1 MPHCHQ
7 EPAAYVGQL
16 AEAAR
21 SLEPLIAGGQKLTR
35 MVLNAA
41 MEAATGSTSASG
53 VWSQRDSFQMLEM
66 VVIQSLREQSVP
78 STVVQAL
85 SFLNDLEARLPTQTV
100 RSEEQVEHQHFST
113 PLGLAWLAAHLAD
126 IQPDDT
132 VLEPSAGT
140 GMLAIWAKHAATL
153 QLNEIDPVR
162 QEILRHLLPTAQV
175 TGHDAARIGAHL
187 TQPPSVVL
195 MNPPFARNAAGL
207 EDPTTATRHLAAAL
221 GVLKPDGRLVA
232 IMPDSFQPHGR
243 RAELFHRALQGAS
256 VAFHARLEGA
266 FTKRGTS
273 IPVRLLVIDKRTG
286 AIGTTVINRTNLA
299 DLLPFLSKVP
309 TRRRVSAELPLV
321 AVLPAQP
328 SKSASPL
335 LGGFR
340 SASPK
345 LAAALPRGDA
355 NGAIPLVYTVRDTIA
370 DAEQAIGVYVAYR
383 PQRLVFDDAAD
394 HPTQLVESAAMASVA
409 LPMPSYVPQLP
420 AKVIRDRL
428 LSRAQLET
436 LVHALDATSSDL
448 AGRYRVPERGLELV
462 PDAEGAC
469 YRRGFFLGDGTG
481 AGKGRQL
488 ASILMDQWLRGYR
501 RHLWISESNA
511 LIEDARRD
519 WQALGGIAL
528 DIQPLSKI
536 KPEAKIRQAD
546 GILFASYATLR
557 SGTGEKTRLQ
567 QLLEWLTPDF
577 DGVILFDEAHAMGGV
592 AGGEGRFGATKGS
605 QQGIV
610 GVELQNRLPRARV
623 IYASATGASDVN
635 NLAYATRLGL
645 WGEGTAFPDRTSFI
659 ARIREGGIAAMELVA
674 RELKA
679 MGVYTARALS
689 YAGVE
694 YDILEHALT
703 PRQIADFDAY
713 ADAWAIIH
721 RNLEAALGASGV
733 TDPLEG
739 KTLNGQ
745 ALSAARSR
753 FESSKQRFFGQL
765 LLSMKLPSLLPAIED
780 ALATG
785 HSVVIQLVS
794 TAEALLDRRL
804 ADLSAEDR
812 AEIQLDLSP
821 REIVADYLD
830 NAFPTRAMESY
841 WDEDGNE
848 RSRPMVDEAGNPVH
862 SQEAL
867 RIKAET
873 LELLGALPPIVPAL
887 DAIIS
892 RFGTDAVAEITGRT
906 RRLVTLPDGSQRL
919 ESRTANQS
927 LADANAFMGGA
938 KRILVFS
945 DAGGTGRSYHASL
958 DAKNQ
963 QRRMHFLLEPGWRA
977 DRAIQG
983 LGRTNRTHQASAPVF
998 RPVTTDCRG
1007 ERRFIS
1013 TIARRLDALG
1023 ALTRGQRQTGGQNLF
1038 DPADN
1043 LESDYAR
1050 EALTRWYHLLH
1061 QGKLTSIG
1069 FADFCERTGLQL
1081 EQEGCL
1087 TDNLPPIQRWLNRI
1101 LALPIA
1107 LQNAVFDE
1115 FLGLVEARIDAAR
1128 KAGTFDAGV
1137 ETLVADKLTIIEER
1151 ILREDANGAST
1162 QLLTLEA
1169 QWAPK
1174 FTPLAEI
1181 MKRIG
1186 PKTRMLRNGR
1196 SSRVAL
1202 LIPERTRLMD
1212 DGTTVAS
1219 FTLHRPGGRSWI
1231 GVTVRHVQG
1240 RLRLADLAEPIF
1252 AALAAGEITLDVAQA
1267 YGSTGDRERQA
1278 AAWERLS
1285 TSWQADNPQAIRRA
1299 IAEESLSADHPIAR
1313 FLGETEYVACGGRI
1327 ERDLFAADGEGRW
1340 LDGDLAM
1347 DLAAK
1352 KLAHEAEVAELGSKL
1367 AWVKPTLA
1375 THVTYDE
1382 TKDLHAYWPRRAEP
1396 SAEALARM
1404 DEISDRM
1411 TEISEI
1417 LDAPDDGDD
1426 VEALEAEYKPVATQ
1440 AVFAA
1445 AIAHSS
1451 LLRDF
1456 LIIDVRDRFRSGNLA
1471 LTRSHWRA
1479 FVASCHER
1487 DSEMSEWSASTT
1499 DKLGDS
1505 VLRILTEVG
1514 MLTESD
1520 RPCLQPVH
1528 YEPEVMNYLRDKN
1541 CTEVLSA
1548 MQAFL

>member
-1 MPHCHQ
+1 M
-7 EPAAYVGQL
+7 EVGF
-16 AEAAR
+16 
-21 SLEPLIAGGQKLTR
+21 GCT
-35 MVLNAA
+35 
-41 MEAATGSTSASG
+41 AATGQ
-53 VWSQRDSFQMLEM
+53 WSQRDSFQMLEM
-66 VVIQSLREQSVP
+66 AALRWLLQAKLP
-78 STVVQAL
+78 SSAEPVLAL
-85 SFLNDLEARLPTQTV
+85 LNEFEARLPTHTV
-100 RSEEQVEHQHFST
+100 RSEEQIEHQHFST
-113 PLGLAWLAAHLAD
+113 PISLAWLAARFGD
-126 IQPDDT
+126 IQSDDV

-140 GMLAIWAKHAATL
+140 GMLAVWARQAGSV
-153 QLNEIDPVR
+153 QLNEIDPIR
-162 QEILRHLLPTAQV
+162 LEILRRLFPEAEITSF
-175 TGHDAARIGAHL
+175 DAARIGAHV
-187 TQPPSVVL
+187 TNRPTVIL
-195 MNPPFARNAAGL
+195 MNPPFARNAAGQ
-207 EDPTTATRHLAAAL
+207 EDSATAARHLAAAL
-221 GVLKPDGRLVA
+221 GTLRPDGRLVA
-232 IMPDSFQPHGR
+232 IMPDSFQMQGR
-243 RAELFHRALQGAS
+243 RSEFFERALKGAS
-256 VAFHARLEGA
+256 VVFHARLEGA
-266 FTKRGTS
+266 FAKQGTS
-273 IPVRLLVIDKRTG
+273 IPVRLLVIDKRVG
-286 AIGTTVINRTNLA
+286 PIGTAVVNRPNVA
-299 DLLPFLSKVP
+299 DLVPFLSQVP
-309 TRRRVSAELPLV
+309 PRRRSEARLQLYAVPIAKPVARLP
-321 AVLPAQP
+321 
-328 SKSASPL
+328 
-335 LGGFR
+335 GGFR
-340 SASPK
+340 PTGPK
-345 LAAALPRGDA
+345 PAMMMSTADA
-355 NGAIPLVYTVRDTIA
+355 NGAVPLVYSVRATIA
-370 DAEQAIGVYVAYR
+370 DAEQAVGVYVAYR
-383 PQRLVFDDAAD
+383 PQRLIFEDAAD

-409 LPMPSYVPQLP
+409 LPMPSYVPKLP
-420 AKVIRDRL
+420 AKVIRDRV

-448 AGRYRVPERGLELV
+448 PGRYRVPERGLELV
-462 PDAEGAC
+462 PDADGAG

-488 ASILMDQWLRGYR
+488 ASILMDQWLRGNR
-501 RHLWISESNA
+501 RHLWVSESNA
-511 LIEDARRD
+511 LVEDARRD

-528 DIQPLSKI
+528 DIQPLSRI

-546 GILFASYATLR
+546 GILFASYSTLR
-557 SGTGEKTRLQ
+557 SGTGDKTRLQ

-577 DGVILFDEAHAMGGV
+577 DGLILFDEAHAMGGV

-605 QQGIV
+605 QQGVV

-635 NLAYATRLGL
+635 NLAYAVRLGL

-713 ADAWAIIH
+713 ADAWAIIQ

-733 TDPLEG
+733 VDPLEG

-765 LLSMKLPSLLPAIED
+765 LLSMKLPSLLPAIEQ
-780 ALATG
+780 ALATD

-804 ADLSAEDR
+804 ANLSPEDR

-862 SQEAL
+862 SQEAQ

-887 DAIIS
+887 DAIIA

-906 RRLVTLPDGSQRL
+906 RRLVTLPDGGQRL

-927 LADANAFMGGA
+927 LADANAFMAGA

-1137 ETLVADKLTIIEER
+1137 ETLMADKLTIIEER

-1174 FTPLAEI
+1174 FTPLREI
-1181 MKRIG
+1181 IHRIG
-1186 PKTRMLRNGR
+1186 PKTRLLRNGR

-1202 LIPERTRLMD
+1202 LMPDRTRLMD
-1212 DGTTVAS
+1212 DGTPVAS

-1231 GVTVRHVQG
+1231 TADELAESHWDDCDREAFDRSWQTEADDLATRPYTERFYLATG
-1240 RLRLADLAEPIF
+1240 RLLPIWNLLGDDAQVRRLVTQDGRSVL
-1252 AALAAGEITLDVAQA
+1252 
-1267 YGSTGDRERQA
+1267 
-1278 AAWERLS
+1278 
-1285 TSWQADNPQAIRRA
+1285 
-1299 IAEESLSADHPIAR
+1299 
-1313 FLGETEYVACGGRI
+1313 GRI
-1327 ERDLFAADGEGRW
+1327 
-1340 LDGDLAM
+1340 
-1347 DLAAK
+1347 
-1352 KLAHEAEVAELGSKL
+1352 V
-1367 AWVKPTLA
+1367 P
-1375 THVTYDE
+1375 
-1382 TKDLHAYWPRRAEP
+1382 
-1396 SAEALARM
+1396 AEAVNM
-1404 DEISDRM
+1404 
-1411 TEISEI
+1411 
-1417 LDAPDDGDD
+1417 
-1426 VEALEAEYKPVATQ
+1426 
-1440 AVFAA
+1440 
-1445 AIAHSS
+1445 
-1451 LLRDF
+1451 LL
-1456 LIIDVRDRFRSGNLA
+1456 
-1471 LTRSHWRA
+1471 
-1479 FVASCHER
+1479 
-1487 DSEMSEWSASTT
+1487 
-1499 DKLGDS
+1499 DKLGIGD
-1505 VLRILTEVG
+1505 RIALSPEQVVEAALGGTVVPIDTLSGTSLKRSRVNGEQRLEVIGFDPRALPSWKAKGCFTEIIQYQTRLF
-1514 MLTESD
+1514 M
-1520 RPCLQPVH
+1520 PV
-1528 YEPEVMNYLRDKN
+1528 N
-1541 CTEVLSA
+1541 
-1548 MQAFL
+1548 QANEIVAKLAA

>member
-1 MPHCHQ
+1 MTARGPDAL
-7 EPAAYVGQL
+7 PAANRLVT
-16 AEAAR
+16 AAQM
-21 SLEPLIAGGQKLTR
+21 LVPALTDGER
-35 MVLNAA
+35 ITRRIMNAA
-41 MEAATGSTSASG
+41 MADAFGTTSSEG
-53 VWSQRDSFQMLEM
+53 VWSQRDSFQMVETAAMLALRQLELPRNP
-66 VVIQSLREQSVP
+66 VE
-78 STVVQAL
+78 AL
-85 SFLNDLEARLPTQTV
+85 DTLAALEAQLPTQTV
-100 RSEEQVEHQHFST
+100 RSEEQISHQHFST
-113 PLGLAWLAAHLAD
+113 PLGLAWLVAQFAD
-126 IQPDDT
+126 LQPDDH

-140 GMLAIWAKHAATL
+140 GMLAIWARPASSLH
-153 QLNEIDPVR
+153 LNEIDPLR
-162 QEILRHLLPTAQV
+162 QSILRHLFPEAVV
-175 TGHDAARIGAHL
+175 TGFDAARIGAHL
-187 TQPPSVVL
+187 EGRPSVVL
-195 MNPPFARNAAGL
+195 MNPPFARNVAGKEDAVAA
-207 EDPTTATRHLAAAL
+207 ARHLAAAL
-221 GVLKPDGRLVA
+221 GALRPNGRLVA
-232 IMPDSFQPHGR
+232 IMPDGFQPQGR
-243 RAELFHRALQGAS
+243 QSDVFKRVLQGAS
-256 VAFHARLEGA
+256 VMVHARLEKA
-266 FTKRGTS
+266 FTRHGTS
-273 IPVRLLVIDKRTG
+273 IPIRLLVIDKRPG
-286 AIGTTVINRTNLA
+286 AISTILINRANGA
-299 DLLPFLSKVP
+299 DLLPFL
-309 TRRRVSAELPLV
+309 A
-321 AVLPAQP
+321 
-328 SKSASPL
+328 KSPPRLALGEERQTVASPQANAVPKSGVL
-335 LGGFR
+335 LGGFSAAR
-340 SASPK
+340 QISARPMSPSSGAIDASP
-345 LAAALPRGDA
+345 LDYCLRE
-355 NGAIPLVYTVRDTIA
+355 TIA
-370 DAEQAIGVYVAYR
+370 DAEQAVGVYVAYR
-383 PQRLVFDDAAD
+383 PQRLIFADAAD

-409 LPMPSYVPQLP
+409 LPPPSYVPSLP
-420 AKVIRDRL
+420 AKVIRNRV

-436 LVHALDATSSDL
+436 LVHALEATSSDL
-448 AGRYRVPERGLELV
+448 PGRYRIPERGLELV
-462 PDAEGAC
+462 PYADGAT

-488 ASILMDQWLRGYR
+488 ASILMDQWLRGNR

-519 WQALGGIAL
+519 WQALGGMVL
-528 DIQPLSKI
+528 DVQPLSKF
-536 KPEAKIRQAD
+536 KPEVKIRQAD

-567 QLLEWLTPDF
+567 QLLGWLVPEF
-577 DGVILFDEAHAMGGV
+577 DGLILFDEAHAMGGV

-605 QQGIV
+605 QQGIG

-635 NLAYATRLGL
+635 NLAYAVRLGL
-645 WGEGTAFPDRTSFI
+645 WGEGTAFPDRSSFI

-703 PRQIADFDAY
+703 PRQIGDFDAY

-721 RNLEAALGASGV
+721 RNLEEALGASGV

-765 LLSMKLPSLLPAIED
+765 LLSMKLPSLLPAVEE
-780 ALATG
+780 ALATDY
-785 HSVVIQLVS
+785 SIVIQLVS

-873 LELLGALPPIVPAL
+873 MELLGALPPIVPAL

-1050 EALTRWYHLLH
+1050 EALIRWYHLLH
-1061 QGKLTSIG
+1061 QGKLTSVG
-1069 FADFCERTGLQL
+1069 FADFCERTGLKL
-1081 EQEGCL
+1081 EQDGAL
-1087 TDNLPPIQRWLNRI
+1087 TDNLPPIPRWLNRI

-1137 ETLVADKLTIIEER
+1137 ETLMADKLTTVEER
-1151 ILREDANGAST
+1151 MLRADPNGAST
-1162 QLLTLEA
+1162 QLLTIEA

-1174 FTPLAEI
+1174 ITPLADI
-1181 MKRIG
+1181 AKRIG
-1186 PKTRMLRNGR
+1186 AKTRLLRNGR
-1196 SSRVAL
+1196 SSRVAVL
-1202 LIPERTRLMD
+1202 MPDRTRLMD
-1212 DGTTVAS
+1212 DGTPVAS
-1219 FTLHRPGGRSWI
+1219 FALHRPGGRSWI
-1231 GVTVRHVQG
+1231 T
-1240 RLRLADLAEPIF
+1240 ADELAE
-1252 AALAAGEITLDVAQA
+1252 
-1267 YGSTGDRERQA
+1267 
-1278 AAWERLS
+1278 
-1285 TSWQADNPQAIRRA
+1285 
-1299 IAEESLSADHPIAR
+1299 
-1313 FLGETEYVACGGRI
+1313 
-1327 ERDLFAADGEGRW
+1327 
-1340 LDGDLAM
+1340 
-1347 DLAAK
+1347 
-1352 KLAHEAEVAELGSKL
+1352 
-1367 AWVKPTLA
+1367 
-1375 THVTYDE
+1375 
-1382 TKDLHAYWPRRAEP
+1382 
-1396 SAEALARM
+1396 
-1404 DEISDRM
+1404 
-1411 TEISEI
+1411 
-1417 LDAPDDGDD
+1417 
-1426 VEALEAEYKPVATQ
+1426 
-1440 AVFAA
+1440 
-1445 AIAHSS
+1445 
-1451 LLRDF
+1451 
-1456 LIIDVRDRFRSGNLA
+1456 
-1471 LTRSHWRA
+1471 SHWDD
-1479 FVASCHER
+1479 CER
-1487 DSEMSEWSASTT
+1487 SIFEEAW
-1499 DKLGDS
+1499 
-1505 VLRILTEVG
+1505 
-1514 MLTESD
+1514 
-1520 RPCLQPVH
+1520 
-1528 YEPEVMNYLRDKN
+1528 
-1541 CTEVLSA
+1541 
-1548 MQAFL
+1548 

>member
-1 MPHCHQ
+1 MGPC
-7 EPAAYVGQL
+7 
-16 AEAAR
+16 
-21 SLEPLIAGGQKLTR
+21 LESGAKITR
-35 MVLNAA
+35 RVLNSA
-41 MEAATGSTSASG
+41 MEDAFGAGSTGGA
-53 VWSQRDSFQMLEM
+53 WTQRDSFQMLEIAILGAM
-66 VVIQSLREQSVP
+66 SGRKWSADPVLTLAALR
-78 STVVQAL
+78 
-85 SFLNDLEARLPTQTV
+85 DLETQLPTQTV
-100 RSEEQVEHQHFST
+100 RSQEQVEQQHFST
-113 PLGLAWLAAHLAD
+113 PLGLAWLAAYLAD
-126 IQPDDT
+126 IQADDV

-140 GMLAIWAKHAATL
+140 GMLAVWARHAGSL
-153 QLNEIDPVR
+153 YLNEINLVR
-162 QEILRHLLPTAQV
+162 QEILRRLFPGAVV
-175 TGHDAARIGAHL
+175 TGYDAVRIGTHL
-187 TQPPSVVL
+187 TERPSVLL
-195 MNPPFARNAAGL
+195 MNPPFARNTAGL
-207 EDPTTATRHLAAAL
+207 EDPTTAVRHLAAAL
-221 GVLKPDGRLVA
+221 GVLKPNGRLVA

-243 RAELFHRALQGAS
+243 RAELFQRALQGAS

-266 FTKRGTS
+266 FTKQGTS
-273 IPVRLLVIDKRTG
+273 IPVRLLVIDKRAG
-286 AIGTTVINRTNLA
+286 AGSNAVINRSKIA
-299 DLLPFLSKVP
+299 DLVPFLSKVP
-309 TRRRVSAELPLV
+309 PRRRIECELPLRI
-321 AVLPAQP
+321 ALPIAAP
-328 SKSASPL
+328 KATSPL
-335 LGGFR
+335 LGSFR
-340 SASPK
+340 SAGQK
-345 LAAALPRGDA
+345 LSSVMPCGDA
-355 NGAIPLVYTVRDTIA
+355 NGAIPLAYTLRDTIA
-370 DAEQAIGVYVAYR
+370 DAEQAVGVYVAYR
-383 PQRLVFDDAAD
+383 PQRLIFENATD
-394 HPTQLVESAAMASVA
+394 HPTQMVESAAMASVA
-409 LPMPSYVPQLP
+409 LPAPSYVPQLP
-420 AKVIRDRL
+420 AKVIRDQV

-448 AGRYRVPERGLELV
+448 TGRYRVPERGLELV
-462 PDAEGAC
+462 PDAEGAI

-488 ASILMDQWLRGYR
+488 ASILMDQWLRGSR

-519 WQALGGIAL
+519 WQALGGITL

-536 KPEAKIRQAD
+536 KPEARIRQAD

-567 QLLEWLTPDF
+567 QLLEWLTADF

-635 NLAYATRLGL
+635 NLAYAVRLGL

-780 ALATG
+780 ALATE

-848 RSRPMVDEAGNPVH
+848 RSRPIVDEAGNPVH

-998 RPVTTDCRG
+998 RPVTTDCLG

-1137 ETLVADKLTIIEER
+1137 ETLVADKLTIIKER

-1181 MKRIG
+1181 VKRIG
-1186 PKTRMLRNGR
+1186 IKARLLRNGR
-1196 SSRVAL
+1196 SSRVAVL
-1202 LIPERTRLMD
+1202 MPDRTRLMD
-1212 DGTTVAS
+1212 DGTPVAS
-1219 FTLHRPGGRSWI
+1219 FTLHRPGGLSWLTSDELAESHWDDCERE
-1231 GVTVRHVQG
+1231 VFEQAWQAEADDLATKPYTERFYLATG
-1240 RLRLADLAEPIF
+1240 RLLPIWNLLGDEAQVRRLVTQDGRSLLGRIVPAEAVNMLLDKLGIGDCIALSPEQLVDAALGGKVVPIDVLSGTSLKRSRVNGEQRLEVIGF
-1252 AALAAGEITLDVAQA
+1252 DPRALLSWKAKGCFTEIIAYQTRLFMPVSSAREIVEALAA
-1267 YGSTGDRERQA
+1267 
-1278 AAWERLS
+1278 
-1285 TSWQADNPQAIRRA
+1285 
-1299 IAEESLSADHPIAR
+1299 
-1313 FLGETEYVACGGRI
+1313 
-1327 ERDLFAADGEGRW
+1327 
-1340 LDGDLAM
+1340 
-1347 DLAAK
+1347 
-1352 KLAHEAEVAELGSKL
+1352 
-1367 AWVKPTLA
+1367 
-1375 THVTYDE
+1375 
-1382 TKDLHAYWPRRAEP
+1382 
-1396 SAEALARM
+1396 
-1404 DEISDRM
+1404 
-1411 TEISEI
+1411 
-1417 LDAPDDGDD
+1417 
-1426 VEALEAEYKPVATQ
+1426 
-1440 AVFAA
+1440 
-1445 AIAHSS
+1445 
-1451 LLRDF
+1451 
-1456 LIIDVRDRFRSGNLA
+1456 
-1471 LTRSHWRA
+1471 
-1479 FVASCHER
+1479 
-1487 DSEMSEWSASTT
+1487 
-1499 DKLGDS
+1499 
-1505 VLRILTEVG
+1505 
-1514 MLTESD
+1514 
-1520 RPCLQPVH
+1520 
-1528 YEPEVMNYLRDKN
+1528 
-1541 CTEVLSA
+1541 
-1548 MQAFL
+1548 

>member
-1 MPHCHQ
+1 
-7 EPAAYVGQL
+7 V
-16 AEAAR
+16 
-21 SLEPLIAGGQKLTR
+21 
-35 MVLNAA
+35 
-41 MEAATGSTSASG
+41 SASPLAPTEFADRLLQAAAQLQPCLTCSARITRSALNEAMVAALG
-53 VWSQRDSFQMLEM
+53 DTAANGAWSQRDSFQMLEVAVM
-66 VVIQSLREQSVP
+66 RWAMDASIPASADDAVAML
-78 STVVQAL
+78 QA
-85 SFLNDLEARLPTQTV
+85 LEARLPTQTV
-100 RSEEQVEHQHFST
+100 RSEAQVEQQHFST
-113 PLGLAWLAAHLAD
+113 PLALAWLVARLAD
-126 IQPDDT
+126 IRADDV

-140 GMLAIWAKHAATL
+140 GMLAVWAREGARLH
-153 QLNEIDPVR
+153 LNEIDPR
-162 QEILRHLLPTAQV
+162 RREILRLLYPGADV
-175 TGHDAARIGAHL
+175 TGFDGARIAAQLAHR
-187 TQPPSVVL
+187 PSVVL
-195 MNPPFARNAAGL
+195 MNPPFARNVAGQDDPAA
-207 EDPTTATRHLAAAL
+207 AARHIAAAL
-221 GVLKPDGRLVA
+221 AALHPGGRLVA
-232 IMPDSFQPHGR
+232 IMPDSFRPEGR
-243 RAELFHRALQGAS
+243 GGVLFERALQGGKI
-256 VAFHARLEGA
+256 VWHARLQRA
-266 FTKRGTS
+266 FDRHGTS
-273 IPVRLLVIDKRTG
+273 VAVRLLVIDKAPGSIRS
-286 AIGTTVINRTNLA
+286 TVFQRANVA
-299 DLLPFLSKVP
+299 DLVPFLGQVP
-309 TRRRVSAELPLV
+309 ARV
-321 AVLPAQP
+321 AVDDHAPAV
-328 SKSASPL
+328 SGS
-335 LGGFR
+335 R
-340 SASPK
+340 SASPTLFAK
-345 LAAALPRGDA
+345 LRKSAPALIPAAAAPERS
-355 NGAIPLVYTVRDTIA
+355 GAVSLAYSVRDTITE
-370 DAEQAIGVYVAYR
+370 AEEAVGVYVAYR
-383 PQRLVFDDAAD
+383 PQRLVFADAAD
-394 HPTQLVESAAMASVA
+394 HPTPLVESAAMASVA
-409 LPMPSYVPQLP
+409 LPAPTYVPCLP
-420 AKVIRDRL
+420 AKVLSERM

-436 LVHALDATSSDL
+436 LVHALDATTSDL
-448 AGRYRVPERGLELV
+448 PGRYRVPERGLELV
-462 PDAEGAC
+462 PDAEGAS

-488 ASILMDQWLRGYR
+488 AAIVMDQWLRGHR

-528 DIQPLSKI
+528 DIQPLSRI
-536 KPEAKIRQAD
+536 KPEARIRQAD

-713 ADAWAIIH
+713 ADGWAIIH

-733 TDPLEG
+733 VDPLEG

-765 LLSMKLPSLLPAIED
+765 LLSMKLPSLLPAIEE
-780 ALATG
+780 ALATD

-812 AEIQLDLSP
+812 ADIQLDLSP

-841 WDEDGNE
+841 WDEEGNE

-958 DAKNQ
+958 DARNQ

-1069 FADFCERTGLQL
+1069 FADFCERTGLKL
-1081 EQEGCL
+1081 EHEGCL

-1181 MKRIG
+1181 LKRIG
-1186 PKTRMLRNGR
+1186 PKTRLLRNGR

-1212 DGTTVAS
+1212 DGTPVAS
-1219 FTLHRPGGRSWI
+1219 FTLLRPGGRSWI
-1231 GVTVRHVQG
+1231 TADELTESHWDDCEAEAFEQAWQVEADDLATKPYTERFYLATG
-1240 RLRLADLAEPIF
+1240 RLLPIWNLLGDEAQVRRLVTQDGRSLLGRIVPAEAVNMLLGKLGIGDRIALSPDQVVE
-1252 AALAAGEITLDVAQA
+1252 AALAGKVVPIDALSGTSLKRSRVNGEQRLEIIGFDPRALASWKARGCFTEIIAYQTRLFMPANRAREIVAK
-1267 YGSTGDRERQA
+1267 
-1278 AAWERLS
+1278 
-1285 TSWQADNPQAIRRA
+1285 
-1299 IAEESLSADHPIAR
+1299 
-1313 FLGETEYVACGGRI
+1313 
-1327 ERDLFAADGEGRW
+1327 
-1340 LDGDLAM
+1340 
-1347 DLAAK
+1347 LAA
-1352 KLAHEAEVAELGSKL
+1352 
-1367 AWVKPTLA
+1367 
-1375 THVTYDE
+1375 
-1382 TKDLHAYWPRRAEP
+1382 
-1396 SAEALARM
+1396 
-1404 DEISDRM
+1404 
-1411 TEISEI
+1411 
-1417 LDAPDDGDD
+1417 
-1426 VEALEAEYKPVATQ
+1426 
-1440 AVFAA
+1440 
-1445 AIAHSS
+1445 
-1451 LLRDF
+1451 
-1456 LIIDVRDRFRSGNLA
+1456 
-1471 LTRSHWRA
+1471 
-1479 FVASCHER
+1479 
-1487 DSEMSEWSASTT
+1487 
-1499 DKLGDS
+1499 
-1505 VLRILTEVG
+1505 
-1514 MLTESD
+1514 
-1520 RPCLQPVH
+1520 
-1528 YEPEVMNYLRDKN
+1528 
-1541 CTEVLSA
+1541 
-1548 MQAFL
+1548 

>member
-1 MPHCHQ
+1 M
-7 EPAAYVGQL
+7 EVGF
-16 AEAAR
+16 
-21 SLEPLIAGGQKLTR
+21 GCT
-35 MVLNAA
+35 
-41 MEAATGSTSASG
+41 AATGQ
-53 VWSQRDSFQMLEM
+53 WSQRDSFQMLEM
-66 VVIQSLREQSVP
+66 AALRWLLQAKLP
-78 STVVQAL
+78 SSAEPVLAL
-85 SFLNDLEARLPTQTV
+85 LNEFEARLPTHTV
-100 RSEEQVEHQHFST
+100 RSEEQIEHQHFST
-113 PLGLAWLAAHLAD
+113 PISLAWLAARFGD
-126 IQPDDT
+126 IQSDDV

-140 GMLAIWAKHAATL
+140 GMLAVWARQAGSV
-153 QLNEIDPVR
+153 QLNEIDPIR
-162 QEILRHLLPTAQV
+162 LEILRRLFPEAEITSF
-175 TGHDAARIGAHL
+175 DAARIGAHV
-187 TQPPSVVL
+187 TNRPTVIL
-195 MNPPFARNAAGL
+195 MNPPFARNAAGQ
-207 EDPTTATRHLAAAL
+207 EDSATGARHLAAAL
-221 GVLKPDGRLVA
+221 GTLRPDGRLVA
-232 IMPDSFQPHGR
+232 IMPDSFQMQGR
-243 RAELFHRALQGAS
+243 RSEFFERALKGAS
-256 VAFHARLEGA
+256 VVFHARLEGA
-266 FTKRGTS
+266 FAKQGTS
-273 IPVRLLVIDKRTG
+273 IPVRLLVIDKRVG
-286 AIGTTVINRTNLA
+286 PIGTAVVNRPNVA
-299 DLLPFLSKVP
+299 DLVPFLSQVP
-309 TRRRVSAELPLV
+309 PRRRSEARLQLYAAAPVPIAKAVARLP
-321 AVLPAQP
+321 
-328 SKSASPL
+328 
-335 LGGFR
+335 GGFR
-340 SASPK
+340 PTGPK
-345 LAAALPRGDA
+345 PAMMMSTADA
-355 NGAIPLVYTVRDTIA
+355 NGAVPLVYSVRATIA
-370 DAEQAIGVYVAYR
+370 DAEQAVGVYVAYR
-383 PQRLVFDDAAD
+383 PQRLIFEDAAD

-409 LPMPSYVPQLP
+409 LPMPSYVPKLP
-420 AKVIRDRL
+420 AKVIRDRV

-448 AGRYRVPERGLELV
+448 PGRYRVPERGLELV
-462 PDAEGAC
+462 PDADGAG

-488 ASILMDQWLRGYR
+488 ASILMDQWLRGNR
-501 RHLWISESNA
+501 RHLWVSESNA
-511 LIEDARRD
+511 LVEDARRD

-528 DIQPLSKI
+528 DIQPLSRI
-536 KPEAKIRQAD
+536 KPEAKIRRAD
-546 GILFASYATLR
+546 GVLFASYSTLR
-557 SGTGEKTRLQ
+557 SGTGDKTRLQ

-577 DGVILFDEAHAMGGV
+577 DGLILFDEAHAMGGV

-605 QQGIV
+605 QQGVV

-635 NLAYATRLGL
+635 NLAYAVRLGL
-645 WGEGTAFPDRTSFI
+645 WGEETAFPDRTSFI

-733 TDPLEG
+733 VDPLEG

-765 LLSMKLPSLLPAIED
+765 LLSMKLPSLLPAIEQ
-780 ALATG
+780 ALATD

-887 DAIIS
+887 DAIIA
-892 RFGTDAVAEITGRT
+892 RFGTDGVAEITGRT

-927 LADANAFMGGA
+927 LADANAFMAGA

-1137 ETLVADKLTIIEER
+1137 ETLMADKLTIIEER

-1174 FTPLAEI
+1174 FTPLGEI
-1181 MKRIG
+1181 IQRIG
-1186 PKTRMLRNGR
+1186 PKTRLLRNGR

-1202 LIPERTRLMD
+1202 LMPDRTRLMD
-1212 DGTTVAS
+1212 DGTPVAS

-1231 GVTVRHVQG
+1231 TADELAESHWDDCDREAFDRSWQTEADDLATRPYTERFYLATG
-1240 RLRLADLAEPIF
+1240 RLLPIWN
-1252 AALAAGEITLDVAQA
+1252 L
-1267 YGSTGDRERQA
+1267 
-1278 AAWERLS
+1278 
-1285 TSWQADNPQAIRRA
+1285 
-1299 IAEESLSADHPIAR
+1299 
-1313 FLGETEYVACGGRI
+1313 LGEEAQVRRLVTQDGRSVLGRI
-1327 ERDLFAADGEGRW
+1327 
-1340 LDGDLAM
+1340 
-1347 DLAAK
+1347 
-1352 KLAHEAEVAELGSKL
+1352 V
-1367 AWVKPTLA
+1367 P
-1375 THVTYDE
+1375 
-1382 TKDLHAYWPRRAEP
+1382 
-1396 SAEALARM
+1396 AEAVNM
-1404 DEISDRM
+1404 
-1411 TEISEI
+1411 
-1417 LDAPDDGDD
+1417 
-1426 VEALEAEYKPVATQ
+1426 
-1440 AVFAA
+1440 
-1445 AIAHSS
+1445 
-1451 LLRDF
+1451 LL
-1456 LIIDVRDRFRSGNLA
+1456 
-1471 LTRSHWRA
+1471 
-1479 FVASCHER
+1479 
-1487 DSEMSEWSASTT
+1487 
-1499 DKLGDS
+1499 DKLGIGD
-1505 VLRILTEVG
+1505 RIALSPEQVVEAALGGTVVPIDALSGTSLKRSRVNGEQRLEVIGFDPRALPSWKAKGCFTEIIQYQTRLF
-1514 MLTESD
+1514 M
-1520 RPCLQPVH
+1520 PVNH
-1528 YEPEVMNYLRDKN
+1528 ANEIVAKL
-1541 CTEVLSA
+1541 A
-1548 MQAFL
+1548 A